1 MPQVRRA
8 VLEGPGPPI
17 RSTPPPTARNRA
29 HLAHYLALMNSH
41 TEIGNAKEAH
51 FFFSPSDLSL
61 RIFTRN
67 RGGRAAERE
76 GVKVLSPLLQGGVN
90 RPCRCI
96 SCLET
101 LSPETRSDRE
111 YPQFLD
117 WRGGE
122 RPQAGSRHR
131 GTAPMPRGALASA
144 LVAGTL
150 CAIWALAPSIIPPP
164 HLQLPAGSVAADV
177 VWRLP
182 VGCDFS
188 GFFVELLGYVV
199 PLTAHPQLRFA
210 VDLGQCSAETL
221 RQLAPREARALQ
233 EAQGRFDSSAAAH
246 VLVDHAEPCA
256 WKQYTAA
263 GGAVRPWVHIGRT
276 MTESADLSPKWL
288 ACIRGNR
295 VHEIWV
301 PTPFH
306 VELFARAGVHN
317 AVAVPEAVDTDF
329 FAPVAAAA
337 RQALPLARHVI
348 RNPGE
353 FVLVS
358 VFKWEHRKGWD
369 VLLDAYWAAFS
380 RDDPVT
386 LVLCSYVPGWEPGP
400 ARCRSYLCGK
410 YAAT

>member
-1 MPQVRRA
+1 MAHVTK
-8 VLEGPGPPI
+8 V
-17 RSTPPPTARNRA
+17 TA
-29 HLAHYLALMNSH
+29 
-41 TEIGNAKEAH
+41 
-51 FFFSPSDLSL
+51 
-61 RIFTRN
+61 
-67 RGGRAAERE
+67 
-76 GVKVLSPLLQGGVN
+76 LSPGHVTLFTVCVLGKRAMEGRL
-90 RPCRCI
+90 RP
-96 SCLET
+96 L
-101 LSPETRSDRE
+101 
-111 YPQFLD
+111 
-117 WRGGE
+117 
-122 RPQAGSRHR
+122 GS
-131 GTAPMPRGALASA
+131 PRGLDTWDLATYVV
-144 LVAGTL
+144 LTHP
-150 CAIWALAPSIIPPP
+150 WALA
-164 HLQLPAGSVAADV
+164 
-177 VWRLP
+177 
-182 VGCDFS
+182 
-188 GFFVELLGYVV
+188 
-199 PLTAHPQLRFA
+199 
-210 VDLGQCSAETL
+210 
-221 RQLAPREARALQ
+221 ALNP
-233 EAQGRFDSSAAAH
+233 AH

-263 GGAVRPWVHIGRT
+263 GAAVRPWVHIGRT